1 MTAGKADNT
10 NNEVLRGT
18 GCVFQEARAGK
29 TDNTILETL
38 QKQGCISRER
48 GSFSADDRKTAV
60 PGTGAVSGCAAS
72 DIEGKAGSIHG
83 NPYAQRQ
90 LLLLH
95 SCCGPC
101 STACIERL
109 LADFDITV
117 FYFNPNI
124 TDREEY
130 ELRKSEQIRFIKE
143 YSRKNLLGER
153 IEFIEGDYEPE
164 KFYEAVLGH
173 EGDKEGG
180 GRCEICFRLR
190 LEATA
195 AKAKELG
202 IDTFGTTLTV
212 SPYKNYDII
221 TMIGTELAVENGL
234 SWLDRDFKK
243 KAGYQRSIE
252 MSKEYGLYRQH
263 FCGCEFSKPR

>member
-1 MTAGKADNT
+1 MIAKLCDFMLEREYMTAGKADNT
-10 NNEVLRGT
+10 IKASATGT
-18 GCVFQEARAGK
+18 
-29 TDNTILETL
+29 
-38 QKQGCISRER
+38 
-48 GSFSADDRKTAV
+48 
-60 PGTGAVSGCAAS
+60 VSGSTAGGLK
-72 DIEGKAGSIHG
+72 GKAGSIHG
-83 NPYAQRQ
+83 NPYVKRQ
-90 LLLLH
+90 PLLLH

-109 LADFDITV
+109 LCDFDITV

-130 ELRKSEQIRFIKE
+130 ELRKAEQIRFIKE

-164 KFYEAVLGH
+164 KFFEAVRGH

-190 LEATA
+190 LEETA
-195 AKAKELG
+195 KKAKELG